1 MVGFIVLKKESTYIC
16 ATCRKCMNAMK
27 NYTYHLVA
35 VLTVGIWGLTF
46 ISTKVLIGHG
56 LSPQEIFL
64 LRFLIAYMGI
74 WLISPR
80 KLFADNWKDEFWM
93 FLGGM
98 TGGSFY
104 FFTENTALE
113 ITLATNVSFIVCTAP
128 LLTTILS
135 LWVYKKEKATRG
147 LMAGSLLALVGVA
160 LVVYNGSFVLK
171 ISPLGDFLTLLA
183 AFSWAFYSLIMRK
196 MSNRYGI
203 TFITRKIF
211 FYGVLTILPAFLV
224 HPWQFDIA
232 RLLEPAILFNLLFLG
247 VLASLICFVVWNVVL
262 KQLGT
267 IRASNYIY
275 LNPLF
280 TLVGSA
286 FLAIAMFVL
295 FTLLSYLL
303 FEPVRKMLDERKRR
317 VKEEQD
323 TAKKERADAV
333 VFKEEYETKLKEVD
347 KEAQVILSEARK
359 KAMKTESQIVAEA
372 KEEAARIIARA
383 NAEVELE
390 KKRALDEMKQEM
402 VAIASLM
409 AGKVV
414 KASIDTNV
422 QESLIDETLKEMGE
436 RTWLS

>member
-1 MVGFIVLKKESTYIC
+1 ME
-16 ATCRKCMNAMK
+16 R
-27 NYTYHLVA
+27 
-35 VLTVGIWGLTF
+35 
-46 ISTKVLIGHG
+46 
-56 LSPQEIFL
+56 
-64 LRFLIAYMGI
+64 
-74 WLISPR
+74 
-80 KLFADNWKDEFWM
+80 
-93 FLGGM
+93 
-98 TGGSFY
+98 
-104 FFTENTALE
+104 
-113 ITLATNVSFIVCTAP
+113 
-128 LLTTILS
+128 
-135 LWVYKKEKATRG
+135 
-147 LMAGSLLALVGVA
+147 
-160 LVVYNGSFVLK
+160 
-171 ISPLGDFLTLLA
+171 
-183 AFSWAFYSLIMRK
+183 
-196 MSNRYGI
+196 
-203 TFITRKIF
+203 
-211 FYGVLTILPAFLV
+211 
-224 HPWQFDIA
+224 
-232 RLLEPAILFNLLFLG
+232 LFNLDAQLLFD
-247 VLASLICFVVWNVVL
+247 AC
-262 KQLGT
+262 T
-267 IRASNYIY
+267 
-275 LNPLF
+275 
-280 TLVGSA
+280 
-286 FLAIAMFVL
+286 LAIAMFVL

-317 VKEEQD
+317 VKEERD